1 MNKEKAAED
10 FTKSIKKIKETSLFE
25 KILQKKGAL
34 HKKELAKLKN
44 ESLKKGALIG
54 IIISLAIGFFTK
66 NILLSFGI
74 GSAACC
80 VIFVL
85 LLQAPLAK
93 KRAYAKRVEM
103 DLPFFLMRLA
113 TELRIGKSISK
124 AIKDSCKEE
133 GFASK
138 EFEIILSDMNK
149 GASFSDAL
157 EGLNQRIGS
166 LAIRRVA
173 SNLSNLSAHGTK
185 DTLGIKK
192 IAEDLL
198 ARQRIESKEFSGKMV
213 VYSLVFIAVS
223 AIVPAMFQSF
233 TLIGSYFMSLSF
245 SAQQALIISTVVF
258 PAIDLAIL
266 ALINSKTP
274 LFLRQ

>member
-1 MNKEKAAED
+1 MK
-10 FTKSIKKIKETSLFE
+10 TSLIE
-25 KILQKKGAL
+25 KVLQKKGAMRE
-34 HKKELAKLKN
+34 KELQKLKT
-44 ESLKKGALIG
+44 ESLKKGILVG
-54 IIISLAIGFFTK
+54 VFVSLAIGFIAK
-66 NILLSFGI
+66 NIFLAFGI
-74 GSAACC
+74 GAAVCC
-80 VIFVL
+80 IVFIA

-93 KRAYAKRVEM
+93 KRAYSKKVEM

-113 TELRIGKSISK
+113 TELRIGKNISK

-138 EFEIILSDMNK
+138 EFKIVLRDMNK
-149 GASFSDAL
+149 GASFPEAL
-157 EGLNQRIGS
+157 SLMNERLNS
-166 LAIRRVA
+166 LSIRRVA
-173 SNLSNLSAHGTK
+173 SNLGNLGAHGTK
-185 DTLGIKK
+185 DTSGIKK

-233 TLIGSYFMSLSF
+233 TLIGSYFMNLSF
-245 SAQQALIISTVVF
+245 SAQEALIISVAIF
-258 PAIDLAIL
+258 PAIDIAVL

>member
-1 MNKEKAAED
+1 MKLKLLKKNSLIEK
-10 FTKSIKKIKETSLFE
+10 F
-25 KILQKKGAL
+25 LQKKGAMRE
-34 HKKELAKLKN
+34 KEIEKLKS
-44 ESLKKGALIG
+44 ESLKKGVLLG
-54 IIISLAIGFFTK
+54 IVVSLAIGFIAK
-66 NILLSFGI
+66 NIFLAFGI
-74 GSAACC
+74 GAAVCC
-80 VIFVL
+80 VVFVV

-93 KRAYAKRVEM
+93 KRAYSKRVEM

-113 TELRIGKSISK
+113 TELRIGKNISK

-138 EFEIILSDMNK
+138 EFEIVLRDMNK
-149 GASFSDAL
+149 GASFSEAL
-157 EGLNQRIGS
+157 AGMNERLSS

-173 SNLSNLSAHGTK
+173 SNLGNLGTHGTK
-185 DTLGIKK
+185 DTSGIKK

-233 TLIGSYFMSLSF
+233 TLIGSYFMNLNF
-245 SAQQALIISTVVF
+245 GAQEALIISVAVF
-258 PAIDLAIL
+258 PAIDMAVL